1 MSHITYFLPPY
12 PTSPKAKLLSAI
24 EYLESEECGGEI
36 LLLLAAIAESTIWSE
51 ECYQRF
57 IDVGMKAALE
67 LYDISTINAAYEQ
80 TQKDPNNPRNWQ
92 AFELW
97 KQQSTANISL
107 Q

>member
-1 MSHITYFLPPY
+1 MSHISYFLPPY

-36 LLLLAAIAESTIWSE
+36 LLLLAAIAESTVWSE

-67 LYDISTINAAYEQ
+67 LYDVSTINTPYER
-80 TQKDPNNPRNWQ
+80 TEKDPNNPRNWQ
-92 AFELW
+92 AYKLW
-97 KQQSTANISL
+97 NQQST
-107 Q
+107 